1 MSCQDKIALVTG
13 ACGGLGRAIAETFLA
28 EGAKVVV
35 CDISTELIDDF
46 KEKVSSAH
54 PDRTL
59 VLRKDITHE
68 SALDEL
74 FKEAIEAFGQLDC
87 VVNSAGIMDALDPVA
102 DLNMEM
108 WNKVIAVNVS
118 DWNRSGCRS
127 TRSFHLLV

>member
-46 KEKVSSAH
+46 KQKVSSAH

-59 VLRKDITHE
+59 VLRKDITDE
-68 SALDEL
+68 TALDEL

-118 DWNRSGCRS
+118 ACSRSRSDS
-127 TRSFHLLV
+127 TRSFHLLA

>member
-118 DWNRSGCRS
+118 ACSRSRCRS